1 MKNEII
7 YLTGFMGSGKTTV
20 GTILAE
26 KLNYEFIDLDVLI
39 ENKENRPITSIFKN
53 DGESYFR
60 SIEMNYLYEISKNA
74 RKIISL
80 GGGALIDKNNQD
92 FTRSRG
98 LLVYLTVTPGEIY
111 ERIKH
116 ATDRPLLLKDDG
128 TLCSREEFSERIE
141 KLFEQRE
148 PGYLSAHVSVDTVG
162 KNPEEVVHEILSHIK

>member
-1 MKNEII
+1 MKNTII

-26 KLNYEFIDLDVLI
+26 QLNYEFFDLDVLI
-39 ENKENRPITSIFKN
+39 EDREKRPITAIFKD

-60 SIEMNYLYEISKNA
+60 SIEKKYLHEISESA

-80 GGGALIDKNNQD
+80 GGGALIDEGNRK
-92 FTRSRG
+92 FTKSKG
-98 LLVYLTVTPGEIY
+98 MLVYLTVTPDEIY

-116 ATDRPLLLKDDG
+116 AIDRPLLLKDDN

-148 PGYLSAHVSVDTVG
+148 SGYLSAHVSVNTVG
-162 KNPEEVVHEILSHIK
+162 KNPVEVVQEILSHIK